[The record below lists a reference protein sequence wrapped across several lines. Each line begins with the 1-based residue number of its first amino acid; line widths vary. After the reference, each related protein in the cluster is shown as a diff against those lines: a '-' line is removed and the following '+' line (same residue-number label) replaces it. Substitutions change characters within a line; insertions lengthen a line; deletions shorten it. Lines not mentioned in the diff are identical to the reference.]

1 MGYANPQFLVNTE
14 SLAARLGDPVLR
26 VFDCTVHLLPGD
38 GRGYRVVSGRPAFD
52 ESHIPGAGFLDV
64 PGELSD
70 PASPLPFTF
79 PPPERFAAAMSRHGV
94 ESGTS
99 VVLYAADGATMWAA
113 RVWWMLRAFGF
124 DSAAI
129 LDGGFGKW
137 TKEGRPVSAA
147 PCAYPPARFE
157 PQLRA
162 GLIADR
168 ARVLGAIGDS
178 ASCIINALPER
189 SHRGEGASPYGRPG
203 RIASSV
209 NAPFHRLVGREDGT
223 FLPAEELR
231 ARFAEAGLR
240 PEQRAITYCGG
251 GIAASQDAFAL
262 VLIGH
267 PDVALYDGSLSEWAA
282 DPKLPMET
290 G

>member
-1 MGYANPQFLVNTE
+1 MAYANPQLLVDTTW
-14 SLAARLGDPVLR
+14 LAAHLGDPGLR
-26 VFDCTVHLLPGD
+26 VFDCTVHLTPEAAG
-38 GRGYRVVSGRPAFD
+38 GYRIGSGRSGFAD
-52 ESHIPGAGFLDV
+52 AHVPGAGFLDV

-70 PASPLPFTF
+70 PESRLPFTF
-79 PPPERFAAAMSRHGV
+79 PSADRFASAMSRHGV
-94 ESGTS
+94 AGGTR
-99 VVLYAADGATMWAA
+99 VVLYSRGTAMWAA

-124 DSAAI
+124 DDAAL
-129 LDGGFGKW
+129 LDGGLEKW
-137 TKEGRPVSAA
+137 MKEGRLVSAA

-157 PQLRA
+157 AQPRP

-168 ARVLGAIGDS
+168 ARVLAAVGDS
-178 ASCIINALPER
+178 ATCIIDALPER
-189 SHRGEGASPYGRPG
+189 SHRGEAPTSYGRPG

-209 NAPFHRLVGREDGT
+209 NAPFHRLVSREDGT
-223 FLPAEELR
+223 FLPPDELR
-231 ARFAEAGLR
+231 ALFASIGLR
-240 PEQRAITYCGG
+240 PDQRAITYCGG

-282 DPKLPMET
+282 DPSLPMET